1 MLLDVLAAVVAA
13 TATATRATSSGGFVG
28 LGGGGQGCGQKRD
41 SMAAIADLLVA
52 TSGGRTRPH
61 YGRCFFDD
69 FRFWGYGKFPRLISY
84 RKIGLGLVFEICQS
98 CLKLIKRYSF
108 V

>member
-61 YGRCFFDD
+61 YGRCFLMILD
-69 FRFWGYGKFPRLISY
+69 FGVTENFLDLFHIEK
-84 RKIGLGLVFEICQS
+84 
-98 CLKLIKRYSF
+98 
-108 V
+108 